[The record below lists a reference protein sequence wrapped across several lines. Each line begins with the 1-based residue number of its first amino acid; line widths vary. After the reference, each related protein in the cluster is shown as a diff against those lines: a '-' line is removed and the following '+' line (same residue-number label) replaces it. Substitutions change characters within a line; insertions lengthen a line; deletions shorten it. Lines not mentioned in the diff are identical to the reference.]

1 MSDLRWPQPP
11 EDVAGESASGAAAAV
26 ASEDATGAAKRARY
40 SRREKLL
47 AALVLLG
54 LLLAGGMTFL
64 AVSNKSQ
71 ADRWETRASRLQRN
85 ADALNTLLVRR
96 TAVLNARVR
105 QLNVMGAKVTQATT
119 ALRRS
124 EGDVQSLEVRQRQ
137 LADEKAQLEDQ
148 RTQLEQEQ
156 GDLTQVASNYI
167 TCKRDLTSAIQ
178 AVANQDYSWLD
189 AYGQAVQDEC
199 SNADS
204 SLQDFV
210 STYGG

>member
-1 MSDLRWPQPP
+1 MSDLGRTQPP
-11 EDVAGESASGAAAAV
+11 EDVTSGAGANTVRIVEPENPAAARKV
-26 ASEDATGAAKRARY
+26 RY
-40 SRREKLL
+40 SGREKLF
-47 AALVLLG
+47 AAFALVS
-54 LLLAGGMTFL
+54 LLLAGGMIFL
-64 AVSNKSQ
+64 AVSNKSR
-71 ADRWETRASRLQRN
+71 ADRWEVRALRLQQN
-85 ADALNTLLVRR
+85 SDALNTLLVRR

-105 QLNVMGAKVTQATT
+105 QLNVMGAKVTHAAT
-119 ALRRS
+119 ALKRS

-148 RTQLEQEQ
+148 RTQLQQEQ

-167 TCKRDLTSAIQ
+167 VCKRDLTSAIQ
-178 AVANQDYSWLD
+178 AVADQDSSWLD

-199 SNADS
+199 DTADS